1 MEAVKVKKLSKDA
14 QIPQKQHR
22 DDAAFDVCVPNDVT
36 IHKGRNLIPL
46 DFAIELP
53 HGYAAL
59 MRARSGFSLKGM
71 EACDGTR
78 KDADVITG
86 LIDENYRG
94 NVGVIVKSNED
105 FVISKGTRIAQMQLY
120 AVPNLFFNDATELGD
135 SSRGANGFGSTGK

>member
-14 QIPQKQHR
+14 QIPQKQHCG
-22 DDAAFDVCVPNDVT
+22 DAAFDVCVPNDVT

-71 EACDGTR
+71 EARDGTR

-94 NVGVIVKSNED
+94 NVGVIVKSNEN

-120 AVPNLFFNDATELGD
+120 AVPNLFFNEVTELDD